1 MSDDQVF
8 ETEIDELNRR
18 NKVDRNLANL
28 LDKYLSHPLQVESS
42 KLATLE
48 LIESYLAVVRS
59 RNKVR
64 RNWHPDKAIQCDIA
78 TLDFI
83 SKEDFKKTVSKRLR
97 DALKITANGE
107 KVIEQDSLG
116 ELINQITEDVYQSK
130 RKGRQPTELE
140 EIVNTI
146 LRANPD
152 ATGADVIN
160 EMRANPDKYGIVD
173 IDEKNVVI
181 RVPTG
186 IGKQTIDK
194 PRSLKTVH
202 NILKRLKPPRKRR
215 D

>member
-1 MSDDQVF
+1 MSDDHVY

-28 LDKYLSHPLQVESS
+28 LDKYISHPIQVESS

-83 SKEDFKKTVSKRLR
+83 TKRNFKKAASKRF
-97 DALKITANGE
+97 DEALTITANG
-107 KVIEQDSLG
+107 KKIIEQDAID
-116 ELINQITEDVYQSK
+116 ELISQLAEDIYQTK
-130 RKGRQPTELE
+130 RKGSQPTELE
-140 EIVNTI
+140 EIVKKIWKSNPEVTGTEVI
-146 LRANPD
+146 TEMCANPS
-152 ATGADVIN
+152 AYN
-160 EMRANPDKYGIVD
+160 IVD
-173 IDEKNVVI
+173 FDQKTVFI
-181 RVPTG
+181 RVPIG
-186 IGKQTIDK
+186 VGKQYIDK
-194 PRSLKTVH
+194 PRSLRTVH
-202 NILKRLKPPRKRR
+202 NILSRLKTPRKRR